1 MKIALINKAW
11 PRLNKM
17 LCFTVFLTFFVFQG
31 CSFSTSAS
39 KEINPVVLLV
49 FLLASLAVLLIYEAV
64 RHARNKR
71 KKTAILH
78 YIDYLA
84 SKDVQQYIKGE
95 DMVLPENA
103 FTEGLLKIE
112 KRMRDLDQRLR
123 SRISEIESQHLKLQK
138 KQKETER
145 QNLELKS
152 AYEALLESR
161 KRYEQLIDNLK
172 EEYIFFSKSSSGDML
187 FVSPSVNN
195 ILRYSVNEFRNIK
208 DDIYTQNELNEA
220 AREHIRGSLKGI
232 RQPKYLVELSDK
244 EGIAHVLE
252 ITEFPVFNENDEF
265 ISVEGIARDITK
277 GVRAEDT
284 IKEKEEKY
292 KLLFNKASDFVFFY
306 SVGNNS
312 LPGRFIEVNDYTVSR
327 LGYTKDELLGMTLN
341 DLADV
346 EIWEVEQ
353 PTDDFTG
360 NKKYEQIWTTKD
372 GEIINVEIVSHNFK
386 LKSRE
391 IGIAIARDIT
401 DRKRVEEEIRYF
413 NEELVNQKEN
423 LEALVDN
430 LTQTQEQLVHS
441 EKMAALG
448 QLIAGVAHEINTPLG
463 AIKAS
468 IGNLQDSLKKAL
480 EGLPLF
486 LEQQT
491 TSSLQLFNK
500 ILQYSSK
507 QGEGLTTREKRQI
520 RKETESRLEAQGI
533 ESAANIADLIMY
545 LDIYQ
550 NTDELLPLMKN
561 SGIDRVLQSAR
572 NFISILKN
580 SNTIS
585 LAADKAAKTVF
596 ALKKYAHRDL
606 IEEKIPTDI
615 IDGLETVLTLYH
627 NQLKQGIEVIRK
639 FDPMPVINAYPDDL
653 NQVWTN
659 LIHNSIHA
667 MDQKGVLIITVRN
680 ENEYITV
687 SIADD
692 GCGIE
697 PDIRDKIFDPF
708 FTTKKQGEGSGLG
721 LDIVKKIIEK
731 HSGVIT
737 FTSEMGQGTEFT
749 IKLPVN

>member
-1 MKIALINKAW
+1 MKIPLINNTPVVLKKK
-11 PRLNKM
+11 L
-17 LCFTVFLTFFVFQG
+17 FFAIFISFFAFQG
-31 CSFSTSAS
+31 CNFSKGAGNESNIS
-39 KEINPVVLLV
+39 VLIVLLV
-49 FLLASLAVLLIYEAV
+49 FFLTVLMVYVVINYI
-64 RHARNKR
+64 RNKR
-71 KKTAILH
+71 NAAAVSSF
-78 YIDYLA
+78 IDYLA
-84 SKDVQQYIKGE
+84 GKVQPAFTGEETQY
-95 DMVLPENA
+95 LPENDI
-103 FTEGLLKIE
+103 TKGLRKIE
-112 KRMRDLDQRLR
+112 IRMKELEARLQ
-123 SRISEIESQHLKLQK
+123 SRISEIENQHVKLQE

-172 EEYIFFSKSSSGDML
+172 DEYIFFSQSPSGEML
-187 FVSPSVNN
+187 FASPSVKT
-195 ILRYSVNEFRNIK
+195 ILGYSVNEFRNIK
-208 DDIYTQNELNEA
+208 NDIFTENELNIA
-220 AREHIRGSLKGI
+220 AREHIQGSLKGI
-232 RQPKYLVELSDK
+232 KQPKYLVELSDK
-244 EGIAHVLE
+244 EGTPHVLE

-265 ISVEGIARDITK
+265 IAVEGIARDITK
-277 GVRAEDT
+277 GIRAEDI

-346 EIWEVEQ
+346 EIWEDEP

-372 GEIINVEIVSHNFK
+372 GEMINVEIVSHNFK

-480 EGLPLF
+480 EGLPVF
-486 LEQQT
+486 LEKQT
-491 TSSLQLFNK
+491 TASLQLFNK
-500 ILQYSSK
+500 ILEYSSG
-507 QGEGLTTREKRQI
+507 QGEGLTTREKRKI
-520 RKETESRLEAQGI
+520 RKETEIRLEAEGI
-533 ESAANIADLIMY
+533 QSAATIADLMIY
-545 LDIYQ
+545 LDICQ
-550 NTDELLPLMKN
+550 NIDELLPLLKN
-561 SGIDRVLQSAR
+561 NGSEEVMQSAR

-585 LAADKAAKTVF
+585 LASDKAAKTVF

-639 FDPMPVINAYPDDL
+639 FDDLPVINAYPDDL

-667 MDQKGVLIITVRN
+667 MNQKGVLIITVRN
-680 ENEYITV
+680 ENDYITI
-687 SIADD
+687 SIADN

-721 LDIVKKIIEK
+721 LDIVKRIVEK
-731 HSGVIT
+731 HNGMIT
-737 FTSEMGQGTEFT
+737 FTSELGQGTEFT